1 MSTGES
7 CLLAV
12 DKHPMP
18 RPHLYPCLYPWD
30 CGGGQQGGQ
39 PTVGLAPGLAQAWSR
54 VWPVPCPLAE
64 SSLHPPQGV
73 SRRGASPDAGCDW
86 QLSSCQA
93 WAVCAHSAMISA
105 KASGRSTE
113 DGQGGETHVSCSLL
127 LFTCSSSHSIRLS
140 PDASP
145 QQLVNTFHLPS
156 GVGATCVL
164 KTAFNN
170 TLDQPM
176 QTLNLNSNESKM
188 LAAKYFD
195 AMCIDSFTQGL
206 PLSNFVPLPP
216 SPAPSDYPISVDE
229 DLLHAW
235 NSTTFSSAIKG
246 ITCAWCSGVSR
257 PGIHVQQ
264 GDDISPLQK
273 QLQGPLE
280 VPISLPWP
288 QQSIALLG

>member
-1 MSTGES
+1 
-7 CLLAV
+7 
-12 DKHPMP
+12 MP
-18 RPHLYPCLYPWD
+18 
-30 CGGGQQGGQ
+30 
-39 PTVGLAPGLAQAWSR
+39 
-54 VWPVPCPLAE
+54 
-64 SSLHPPQGV
+64 SLT
-73 SRRGASPDAGCDW
+73 SGCNW
-86 QLSSCQA
+86 QLGLCQA
-93 WAVCAHSAMISA
+93 RAVCAHSDISA
-105 KASGRSTE
+105 EASGRF
-113 DGQGGETHVSCSLL
+113 QQRMAKMVRPISCYLL
-127 LFTCSSSHSIRLS
+127 PLSPCSIRLS

-206 PLSNFVPLPP
+206 PLSNFVPPPP

-229 DLLHAW
+229 DLLRAW

-246 ITCAWCSGVSR
+246 TTCTWCAMCPGLGFISSR
-257 PGIHVQQ
+257 AVMRLPCRS
-264 GDDISPLQK
+264 ISRDPW
-273 QLQGPLE
+273 E
-280 VPISLPWP
+280 VPVSLAWP
-288 QQSIALLG
+288 RQSITSLC